1 MTAGHVKIILPA
13 PNGEG
18 AAETRMR
25 FDTDVLAPQS
35 MSFEYNQPD
44 GPARRITVTID
55 LDEVEPEEVTDAED
69 ADADADAA
77 G

>member
-1 MTAGHVKIILPA
+1 MTAGHVKIILPTA
-13 PNGEG
+13 SGEG
-18 AAETRMR
+18 TAESRMR

-35 MSFEYNQPD
+35 MTFEYNQPD
-44 GPARRITVTID
+44 GQARRITVTLD
-55 LDEVEPEEVTDAED
+55 LDEVTPEEVPVVED